1 MSCRDQELPM
11 AADDAIA
18 TVSLPWLG
26 QRPAETY
33 EQLCSSLLALD
44 DAVEEVFG
52 RVEKRCASENQKLQ
66 KLEERIASAQER
78 ARRITGSSAAT
89 VVLAAAR
96 YPAPTQQ
103 PDFERL
109 FYDEAKLSSRA
120 GDASK
125 PRAAEAQEAPAAQA
139 ERRRA
144 AAAAAAAVDPL
155 DEYTYSLSLRPEL
168 AANYA
173 PDASEPPTVGSLPDA
188 AAAVLPSSSTPSTT
202 CTPTGGRS
210 TTSRATT
217 SPSSAT
223 TTTTA
228 RSRCTT
234 RPTPSASATR
244 CPRWSG
250 SSTRTSPSSA
260 TSPRSTCRRC
270 FPTSPTSPI
279 SRGRR
284 RTCRRSRRR
293 R

>member
-1 MSCRDQELPM
+1 M
-11 AADDAIA
+11 AAADAIA

-52 RVEKRCASENQKLQ
+52 RVEKRCASEGQKLQ

-144 AAAAAAAVDPL
+144 AAAAAAAAVDPL
-155 DEYTYSLSLRPEL
+155 DEYTYALSLRPEL

-173 PDASEPPTVGSLPDA
+173 PDASEPPTGLGTLPDA
-188 AAAVLPSSSTPSTT
+188 MQPRPALAFHPSSKYLYASSQQPGQEGLLQVWELATQTPVAELRGHQASVRDVALAPLNT
-202 CTPTGGRS
+202 RL
-210 TTSRATT
+210 
-217 SPSSAT
+217 
-223 TTTTA
+223 A
-228 RSRCTT
+228 RSRTIST
-234 RPTPSASATR
+234 A
-244 CPRWSG
+244 
-250 SSTRTSPSSA
+250 SSTAIIAPGDAFWRWKVGTHNQ
-260 TSPRSTCRRC
+260 
-270 FPTSPTSPI
+270 
-279 SRGRR
+279 
-284 RTCRRSRRR
+284 
-293 R
+293 